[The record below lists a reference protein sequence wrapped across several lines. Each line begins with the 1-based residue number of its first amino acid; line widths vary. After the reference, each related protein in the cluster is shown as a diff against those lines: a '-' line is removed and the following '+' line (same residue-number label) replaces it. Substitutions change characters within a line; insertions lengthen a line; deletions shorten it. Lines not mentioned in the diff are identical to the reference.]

1 MHTLKCMAYAWRPT
15 NSYYSLVAIQAP
27 VLLSQ
32 EKVHARVAVPIKAHV
47 LLVSLQTFQE
57 VAMSVLDISFCDP
70 CERLID

>member
-47 LLVSLQTFQE
+47 LLVRST
-57 VAMSVLDISFCDP
+57 DISRGCHECLGHLF
-70 CERLID
+70 L